1 MKHDK
6 ETPHPIPEA
15 HLKKI
20 AALMEN
26 ISFGTITLIIQDGV
40 LVQIEY
46 TEKER
51 LR

>member
-1 MKHDK
+1 MKNGK
-6 ETPHPIPEA
+6 ETPRPIPDE

-20 AALMEN
+20 KALMESV
-26 ISFGTITLIIQDGV
+26 SFGTITLIMQDGV
-40 LVQIEY
+40 LVQIEH